1 MTTYSDYGPI
11 LPANTPRDGGERFRI
26 PPEMQAI
33 LNQPGIQSGDK
44 SEQLLK
50 LYSQSKFV
58 SILQPGYV
66 IAQYIASLRI
76 IRSTTTLGLW
86 LRMLSGTI

>member
-33 LNQPGIQSGDK
+33 LNRPGVQSGNRTK
-44 SEQLLK
+44 QLLK
-50 LYSQSKFV
+50 LYSQSKFLSPSTAV
-58 SILQPGYV
+58 RYV
-66 IAQYIASLRI
+66 IAQYIASLI
-76 IRSTTTLGLW
+76 I
-86 LRMLSGTI
+86 I